1 MTQAVVV
8 KVLCTYMRLANI
20 KGDAKMNGYYKKEIH
35 IKKDAT
41 PIDNVTKFAW
51 DDDDYEEVE
60 IWHEYTEAE
69 LEEMEKCDEHDAQLD
84 VFNSLPDAVADL
96 SESVSDNAVNQNDI
110 ADAVAE
116 LSEIVST
123 LVEGAKNNG

>member
-1 MTQAVVV
+1 MQTVVV
-8 KVLCTYMRLANI
+8 KVIYTYMRLVNI

-69 LEEMEKCDEHDAQLD
+69 LEEMEKCDERDSQID

>member
-1 MTQAVVV
+1 MS
-8 KVLCTYMRLANI
+8 
-20 KGDAKMNGYYKKEIH
+20 GYYVKKTR
-35 IKKDAT
+35 IKENAT
-41 PIDNVTKFAW
+41 PIDNKTKFAW
-51 DDDDYEEVE
+51 ADGDYEEVE
-60 IWHEYTEAE
+60 VWHEYTEVE
-69 LEEMEKCDEHDAQLD
+69 LKQQEETKTLADHQELI
-84 VFNSLPDAVADL
+84 NSLPDAVADL

>member
-1 MTQAVVV
+1 
-8 KVLCTYMRLANI
+8 
-20 KGDAKMNGYYKKEIH
+20 MNGYYKKEIR

-51 DDDDYEEVE
+51 YDDDYEEVE

-69 LEEMEKCDEHDAQLD
+69 LEEMKKCDARDEQIDIL
-84 VFNSLPDAVADL
+84 NSLPDAVADL
-96 SESVSDNAVNQNDI
+96 SESVSNNAVSQNDI
-110 ADAVAE
+110 SDAVAE

-123 LVEGAKNNG
+123 LVEGMKNNG

>member
-1 MTQAVVV
+1 MAQAVVA
-8 KVLCTYMRLANI
+8 KVVYTYMRLANI

-60 IWHEYTEAE
+60 IWHEYTESE
-69 LEEMEKCDEHDAQLD
+69 LEEMKKCDEHDAQID

-110 ADAVAE
+110 ADAIAE

-123 LVEGAKNNG
+123 LVEEAKNNG